1 MTKTIC
7 ITSSGGRTIPRYFL
21 RSGVLP
27 KLTASGKVKVIILV
41 VDSERGAYQKE
52 FGGDNVEVVGIPA
65 IAPPPWFGKLI
76 SFSRSAAHIKITRW
90 MQWVNYSVFGVPYWK
105 VKRNIIISYLLGTVP
120 FMARPVQKIV
130 RFIVLRV
137 SPSKPLKDFFDHYRP
152 DLVFATSAMNDLFDV
167 FVLAEARCRGVKSV
181 AGIRGW
187 DSLSNNGFLLAHPD
201 FFVVQSKYV
210 AEAAQ
215 RYQFFPQERINIIG
229 FPHYDW
235 YKKTEFLK
243 PRGEFLESLNIDPKK
258 KVILFGANGQVSHE
272 REQEFAEIFD
282 DMVKTSKIPS
292 DLVLLYRPYSTYT
305 NGLERLGPLQNVV
318 VDRVRAVGLPT
329 AGNPEI
335 DQQDIIHQINSLHH
349 SEMLVTTSGTIIL
362 DAVALGKQVIVLTFD
377 GKMQSP
383 HRYPFYKVHN
393 GLCLDWAEVGK
404 CAGFRKAGSPRE
416 WARYMLEY
424 LGDPSRDAKG
434 RECIRERFIEPFD
447 GKSTE
452 RLANILLSLLD
463 Q

>member
-1 MTKTIC
+1 MTRTIC

-21 RSGVLP
+21 RSGVLS
-27 KLTASGKVKVIILV
+27 KLTAGEKVKVIILV
-41 VDSERGAYQKE
+41 VELDREVYQKE
-52 FGGDNVEVVGIPA
+52 FGKDNVEVVGIPA

-105 VKRNIIISYLLGTVP
+105 VKRNILISYLLGTVP
-120 FMARPVQKIV
+120 FIARPVQKIV

-137 SPSKPLKDFFDHYRP
+137 SPSRPLKDFFDHYRP

-167 FVLAEARCRGVKSV
+167 FVLAEARRRGVKSV

-187 DSLSNNGFLLAHPD
+187 DALSNNGFLLAHPD

-215 RYQFFPQERINIIG
+215 RYQFFPKERIKVIG

-235 YKKTEFLK
+235 YKKSELIK
-243 PRGEFLESLNIDPKK
+243 PRGEFLESLGIDPQKR
-258 KVILFGANGQVSHE
+258 VILFGANGQVSHE

-282 DMVKTSKIPS
+282 EMVKAGKIPN

-305 NGLERLGPLQNVV
+305 HGLERLDSLQNVV
-318 VDRVRAVGLPT
+318 VDRVRTVGLPT

-335 DQQDIIHQINSLHH
+335 DKQDIIHQINSLHH

-362 DAVALGKQVIVLTFD
+362 DSVALGKPVVVLTFD
-377 GKMQSP
+377 GKMKFP

-404 CAGFRKAGSPRE
+404 CAGFSKTGSSEE
-416 WARYMLEY
+416 WACCMLEY
-424 LGDPSRDAKG
+424 LDDPLKDEQGRD
-434 RECIRERFIEPFD
+434 CIRQRFIEPFD

-452 RLANILLSLLD
+452 RLANTLLSFLS
-463 Q
+463 

>member
-21 RSGVLP
+21 RSGVLK
-27 KLTASGKVKVIILV
+27 KLVAGGVKVIILV
-41 VDSERGAYQKE
+41 LKSEREAYKKE
-52 FGGDNVEVVGIPA
+52 FAGEGIEVVGIPA
-65 IAPPPWFGKLI
+65 ILPPSWFGKLI

-105 VKRNIIISYLLGTVP
+105 VKRNILISYFLGTAP
-120 FMARPVQKIV
+120 FIAHPVQKIV
-130 RFIVLRV
+130 RFIVLHV
-137 SPSKPLKDFFDHYRP
+137 FHPLSLKVFFDQYRP

-167 FVLAEARCRGVKSV
+167 FVLAEARRRGVKSV

-187 DSLSNNGFLLAHPD
+187 DALSNNGFLLAHPD
-201 FFVVQSKYV
+201 FFVVQSEYV

-215 RYQFFPQERINIIG
+215 KYQFFPKERINVIG

-235 YKKTEFLK
+235 YKKSELIK
-243 PRGEFLESLNIDPKK
+243 PRGEFLESLGIDPQKR
-258 KVILFGANGQVSHE
+258 VILFGANGQVSHE

-305 NGLERLGPLQNVV
+305 KGLERLSSLRNVV

-377 GKMQSP
+377 GKMKYL

-404 CAGFRKAGSPRE
+404 CAGFQKAGSPEE
-416 WARYMLEY
+416 WARFMLEY
-424 LGDPSRDAKG
+424 LDDPSRDAQG

-452 RLANILLSLLD
+452 RLANVLLFLL
-463 Q
+463 